1 MDVLVQLT
9 EKVTVTPTCM
19 HGLSDQESDPVA
31 VGSQPGARL
40 SNVSVPQGVLVRG
53 ILCHARFA
61 GRRLVRAGVVVTQVF
76 GFHLLI
82 QVVSLSEVTQVGIV

>member
-19 HGLSDQESDPVA
+19 HGLSDQESGPVA
-31 VGSQPGARL
+31 GKPAWGSA
-40 SNVSVPQGVLVRG
+40 VSVAVPWGVFVRG

-61 GRRLVRAGVVVTQVF
+61 GPRLVHAGVVVTQVF

-82 QVVSLSEVTQVGIV
+82 QVMSLSEVTQVGIV